1 MAHYTLVRHSAYS
14 VAANPQFEQAVELR
28 EIDAPQAYRV
38 RAAGGIVFDTF
49 EAGQAAEAA
58 ANSPAAT
65 KGVRP
70 QPQGYFSTLRIAGAE
85 IYVKR
90 TT

>member
-28 EIDAPQAYRV
+28 EIDAPQTYRV
-38 RAAGGIVFDTF
+38 RAAGGVVFDTS

-58 ANSPAAT
+58 ANSPAAA
-65 KGVRP
+65 KGIRP
-70 QPQGYFSTLRIAGAE
+70 QPQGYFSSLRIAGAE

-90 TT
+90 RT